1 MGYSRAHFK
10 DYMRCYV
17 RLFMHVISYV
27 LKVSTIEEVVL
38 VLITTP
44 SSKKN
49 TILVFREVK
58 QFEL

>member
-1 MGYSRAHFK
+1 M
-10 DYMRCYV
+10 

-44 SSKKN
+44 SVQKKYN
-49 TILVFREVK
+49 SRFSRSQTI
-58 QFEL
+58 